1 MGGLLTSGNNAD
13 GAYSL
18 QPVSRSTNFTA
29 QLYCFKAA
37 RKKPGSSVSIVS
49 GYGLDDWAIEIRS
62 PVEAK
67 GFFL

>member
-1 MGGLLTSGNNAD
+1 MQMGRTQCSLFPGQQTLLHRMALRLLGR
-13 GAYSL
+13 
-18 QPVSRSTNFTA
+18 SRVA
-29 QLYCFKAA
+29 
-37 RKKPGSSVSIVS
+37 VS